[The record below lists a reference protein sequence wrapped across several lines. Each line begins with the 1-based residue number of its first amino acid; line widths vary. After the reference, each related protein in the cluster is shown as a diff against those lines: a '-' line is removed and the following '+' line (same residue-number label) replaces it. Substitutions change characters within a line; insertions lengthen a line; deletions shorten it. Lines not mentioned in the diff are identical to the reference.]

1 MNVDNQLIGGM
12 PLLEVDVGAVV
23 RRYTNSMRV
32 TLRHSTGNTSDNHRT
47 GEAIGYC
54 VHSNGTWNKTLDV
67 PW

>member
-1 MNVDNQLIGGM
+1 M
-12 PLLEVDVGAVV
+12 LEVDVGAVV

-47 GEAIGYC
+47 VEAAVLRNTGEAIGYC